1 MDGIP
6 PGLRVESDGAVRT
19 VVLDR
24 PDQLNA
30 IDADLHRALAQVWRH
45 LAADRDARVVVLTG
59 AGSAFSAGGDLD
71 WITSF
76 LDDPAARDESLREG
90 AEIIDEMLRFPLP
103 VIAAVNGP
111 AVGLG
116 CSLAVLSDIVLMS
129 ESAYLCDPH
138 VAVGLVA
145 GDGGAALWP
154 LLTPIMRTREQL
166 FTGAKIS
173 AQLAVEV
180 GLASRTCPP
189 DELLPEAARLAARIA
204 ALPPAAVQGTKRIVN
219 MHLSRALDGAV
230 QAGFAAEQVT
240 MQSDDHR
247 DRLAALRTRSQPS

>member
-1 MDGIP
+1 VSGPLAIVADGP
-6 PGLRVESDGAVRT
+6 VRT

-24 PDQLNA
+24 PDHLNA
-30 IDADLHRALAQVWRH
+30 IDRELHRELAQVWRR
-45 LAADRDARVVVLTG
+45 LAADREARVVVVTG
-59 AGSAFSAGGDLD
+59 AGKAFSAGGDLD

-116 CSLAVLSDIVLMS
+116 CSVAVLSDIVLMS
-129 ESAYLCDPH
+129 EDAYLADPH

-154 LLTPIMRTREQL
+154 LLTPIMRTREYL
-166 FTGAKIS
+166 FTGDRIPA
-173 AQLAVEV
+173 AVAVEV
-180 GLASRTCPP
+180 GLASRAVAA
-189 DELLPEAARLAARIA
+189 DELLPEAQRLAARLA
-204 ALPPAAVQGTKRIVN
+204 KVPADALQGTKRIVN
-219 MHLSRALDGAV
+219 MHLSRALSGAV

-247 DRLAALRTRSQPS
+247 RRLLGLRDRSRR